1 MGARFGKGL
10 CEIRDRHEIV
20 GDVRG
25 LGLLWGVEIVRDKV
39 SRTEDHELAAVI
51 TSACMARGLI
61 VGGAPP
67 GGGVNVIRLA
77 PPLVVRPDEIDEAL
91 EVLEAAVETAAS
103 LRG

>member
-1 MGARFGKGL
+1 
-10 CEIRDRHEIV
+10 
-20 GDVRG
+20 
-25 LGLLWGVEIVRDKV
+25 
-39 SRTEDHELAAVI
+39 
-51 TSACMARGLI
+51 MARGLI